1 MLHIIRCLN
10 RFIIIRHA
18 KSSNNM
24 SQGKFKFKTYGTE
37 NKENASKDET
47 IICCGSKCNPRK
59 KIPCSPVGKK
69 GSGRVGGSGASS
81 EDLLIKRER
90 NGVMINKKQT
100 LATIQG
106 GGKSHDPCKPKK
118 EKTEKHGGGM
128 KRWRN
133 ISLFGVLPLVLL
145 LTGLVF
151 GTHKE
156 HEHPEFLYYPHMY
169 KRTKPYWFKDGNR
182 TAFHNSHQNALPPAG
197 YEDEMD
203 EKGVGQ
209 EPETEK
215 DKKQRLDDFQKLR
228 KDWQKNG
235 SGSEAHVK
243 PETVAAEKHE
253 SAAEA
258 VKKSAEAEQKYPE
271 AAAEKPQEVD
281 QLYSKK
287 LPIYDVEEEE

>member
-10 RFIIIRHA
+10 RFNIARHA
-18 KSSNNM
+18 KSCNSM
-24 SQGKFKFKTYGTE
+24 SQGTFQLKTNGTE
-37 NKENASKDET
+37 IEEFAAKDET
-47 IICCGSKCNPRK
+47 IICGGSRCKPRK
-59 KIPCSPVGKK
+59 KTPCSPVGKK
-69 GSGRVGGSGASS
+69 GAGRVGGSGASS
-81 EDLLIKRER
+81 EDFLIKREQK
-90 NGVMINKKQT
+90 GVMINKNQT

-118 EKTEKHGGGM
+118 EKNEKHGGGM

-133 ISLFGVLPLVLL
+133 ISLFGVLPLVIL

-151 GTHKE
+151 STHKE

-182 TAFHNSHQNALPPAG
+182 TAFHNGHQNALPPAG
-197 YEDEMD
+197 YEDEID

-215 DKKQRLDDFQKLR
+215 DKIQRLNDFQKLL

-235 SGSEAHVK
+235 SESDAHVK
-243 PETVAAEKHE
+243 PETV
-253 SAAEA
+253 SAEA
-258 VKKSAEAEQKYPE
+258 VKKSAGAEEKYPE
-271 AAAEKPQEVD
+271 ATAEKPQEVD